1 MTYFLFSLQSNMKV
15 AALKLSEVEQALSGS
30 TQMTTALFDCYWLVS
45 WATVI
50 VYPEE
55 CGSTRSWSNAIASA
69 HVSKCL

>member
-1 MTYFLFSLQSNMKV
+1 M

-30 TQMTTALFDCYWLVS
+30 TQMTMALFDCYWLVS

-55 CGSTRSWSNAIASA
+55 CGSTRSRSNAIAIA
-69 HVSKCL
+69 IASKCL

>member
-1 MTYFLFSLQSNMKV
+1 MTM

-30 TQMTTALFDCYWLVS
+30 TQMTMALFDCYWLVS

-55 CGSTRSWSNAIASA
+55 CGVQVAGQTQ
-69 HVSKCL
+69 